1 MYGMKVPRRIRLH
14 PSGGFARGDFGEG
27 LEAEGTPL
35 SLQEGATSMLVSR
48 FF

>member
-1 MYGMKVPRRIRLH
+1 MECKSPDGYDCIRR
-14 PSGGFARGDFGEG
+14 GGFARGDFGEG

>member
-1 MYGMKVPRRIRLH
+1 MECKSPDGYDCIRQGASL
-14 PSGGFARGDFGEG
+14 RGDFGEG